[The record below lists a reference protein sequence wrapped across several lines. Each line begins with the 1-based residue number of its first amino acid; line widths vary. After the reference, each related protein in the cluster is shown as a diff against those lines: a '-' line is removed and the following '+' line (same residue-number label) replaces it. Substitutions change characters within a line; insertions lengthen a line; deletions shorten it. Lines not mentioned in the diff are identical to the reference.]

1 MALSSTYI
9 LHLEEK
15 RISEVKKESFNA
27 HLVELARQLSIP
39 VKVNDIAGTNDIIST
54 SALTNMTSW
63 VQVEN
68 SFGEILYSDKDSTVS
83 CDSEVAS
90 MNILYNGS
98 RAGQIVSCL
107 KDQEFSNSNI
117 YITIA
122 IVWAMF
128 LSVILLLGIIARK
141 SIRQMNEVEE
151 FVQNIDP
158 DNLDKSI
165 AKNFDDDLSPIYGQ
179 MFKLMERVK
188 NSREREEEL
197 KVYEALAK
205 QARQLHHN
213 IQHPLNNLKELIR
226 DISPS
231 ILDGQRSS
239 LRGNYNSIVDTVN
252 NLKTDSN
259 SKLVSDDKAKTYVNM
274 SLDYIVSW
282 NRANWRSKD
291 VEIVYEEENVDKGIF
306 IDIPQ
311 SIFPSIMHNLIK
323 NAVEAGES
331 DEETTVIRIELK
343 KLGTFCELKISD
355 NGCGISKDDLPEIF
369 DEDFSK
375 GKIGGSGIG
384 LSHAK
389 EFVSKV
395 KGSIKVDSTPGE
407 GSCFTITVPLS
418 ETPNWYIDEIIVKHK
433 GGVIV
438 LDDEYHYYRKLKKR
452 LEPLGIE
459 SLYFKDKESFESKF
473 SPSAELMSDYLFIV
487 DYEFSG
493 KNYNGIEI
501 IQELE
506 IFDNA
511 VLMTNM
517 ADEHS
522 VIKSCEEC
530 DVSLVPKKLAA
541 NIEIRKATKNI
552 QDLKVKFLDDSKH
565 IMRNFK
571 VKAEKYGLDADFYT
585 CPNELYE
592 SCKTDTDKNTVF
604 FIDYDL
610 GKITGDKVIYE
621 LRERGFENFH
631 LLTGYSASDL
641 SLNVEVT
648 SIEPKKFPRKIIDS
662 YL

>member
-1 MALSSTYI
+1 M
-9 LHLEEK
+9 
-15 RISEVKKESFNA
+15 
-27 HLVELARQLSIP
+27 
-39 VKVNDIAGTNDIIST
+39 
-54 SALTNMTSW
+54 
-63 VQVEN
+63 
-68 SFGEILYSDKDSTVS
+68 
-83 CDSEVAS
+83 
-90 MNILYNGS
+90 
-98 RAGQIVSCL
+98 
-107 KDQEFSNSNI
+107 
-117 YITIA
+117 
-122 IVWAMF
+122 
-128 LSVILLLGIIARK
+128 
-141 SIRQMNEVEE
+141 
-151 FVQNIDP
+151 
-158 DNLDKSI
+158 
-165 AKNFDDDLSPIYGQ
+165 
-179 MFKLMERVK
+179 
-188 NSREREEEL
+188 
-197 KVYEALAK
+197 
-205 QARQLHHN
+205 
-213 IQHPLNNLKELIR
+213 
-226 DISPS
+226 
-231 ILDGQRSS
+231 
-239 LRGNYNSIVDTVN
+239 
-252 NLKTDSN
+252 
-259 SKLVSDDKAKTYVNM
+259 
-274 SLDYIVSW
+274 
-282 NRANWRSKD
+282 
-291 VEIVYEEENVDKGIF
+291 
-306 IDIPQ
+306 
-311 SIFPSIMHNLIK
+311 
-323 NAVEAGES
+323 
-331 DEETTVIRIELK
+331 
-343 KLGTFCELKISD
+343 
-355 NGCGISKDDLPEIF
+355 
-369 DEDFSK
+369 
-375 GKIGGSGIG
+375 
-384 LSHAK
+384 
-389 EFVSKV
+389 
-395 KGSIKVDSTPGE
+395 
-407 GSCFTITVPLS
+407 
-418 ETPNWYIDEIIVKHK
+418 
-433 GGVIV
+433 
-438 LDDEYHYYRKLKKR
+438 
-452 LEPLGIE
+452 E